1 MQLSHSKIQST
12 RYQQPT
18 NIIFTKKLPM
28 INQLLGG
35 GGKPKMM
42 FGGVCILAGLIV
54 FVLFDSLKHSRVSI
68 FGVEILYYMTH
79 KFGRY
84 GFSAIYI
91 VGGLII
97 GLWGFLQHKN
107 NKPSDMGLRDYIEKK
122 KGEQ

>member
-1 MQLSHSKIQST
+1 LSGNGQEKQLFYSKTLSI
-12 RYQQPT
+12 RWQQPT
-18 NIIFTKKLPM
+18 KIIFTKKLPM

-54 FVLFDSLKHSRVSI
+54 FVLFDSLKNFHVSI
-68 FGVEILYYMTH
+68 FGMEVLYYWTH
-79 KFGRY
+79 KLGRY

-97 GLWGFLQHKN
+97 GSWGFL
-107 NKPSDMGLRDYIEKK
+107 DYKRAK
-122 KGEQ
+122 AN